1 MKDNLT
7 SKRIAFICC
16 IFVLTGCGADIDD
29 LVEYTEEIKNNSS
42 VVVTPAPVFKT
53 LDSVDYNASD
63 LRDPFQR
70 AVANVQVAEV
80 AKVPNC
86 SQPDINRAKETLE
99 SYGLDALS
107 MSGAFSTNGKQFGL
121 VIANDGTLHKVTTG
135 SYIGLFNGRVTSVS
149 ENSITI
155 TEYLP
160 DGAGCFKPKTAQ
172 MSLSGA
178 TGNDN
183 NV

>member
-1 MKDNLT
+1 M
-7 SKRIAFICC
+7 RFIIALSVVSIAGC
-16 IFVLTGCGADIDD
+16 TGNIDD
-29 LVEYTEEIKNNSS
+29 LIEYTEEVKRNSS
-42 VVVTPAPVFKT
+42 VVVTPAPVFNQ

-63 LRDPFQR
+63 LRDPFHR
-70 AVANVQVAEV
+70 AASQKQVEEIV
-80 AKVPNC
+80 KIPNC
-86 SQPDINRAKETLE
+86 AQPDINRRKETLE

-107 MSGAFSTNGKQFGL
+107 MSGAFSTNGRQFGL
-121 VIANDGTLHKVTTG
+121 VIANDGTLHKVTQG
-135 SYIGLFNGRVTSVS
+135 SYIGLFNGRVTSINES
-149 ENSITI
+149 SITI

-172 MSLSGA
+172 MSLSGV